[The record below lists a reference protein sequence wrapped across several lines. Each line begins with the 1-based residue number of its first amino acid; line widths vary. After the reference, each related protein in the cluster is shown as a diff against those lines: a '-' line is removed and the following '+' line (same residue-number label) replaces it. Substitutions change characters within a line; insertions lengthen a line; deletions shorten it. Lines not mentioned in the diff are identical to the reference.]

1 MTTPSYS
8 TKKRLV
14 VIFFSVTIIV
24 LVLVIRLGFWQI
36 VRGEDLKKEALEQWT
51 KGIEIKAKRGVIY
64 DKNGKKLAM
73 SISAYTVWARPADIK
88 EPEKTAKL
96 VADIL
101 NLDEKTVYDKITKN
115 QRTEKIKQWISNDEA
130 TKLRQSLV
138 KDKITGIEII
148 DDNKRYYP
156 YGNFASYI
164 LGFTNIDNDGLYG
177 IEKTYD
183 KFLKGTPGK
192 WVKTTDVAGR
202 QLPFGGEK
210 IFDAKDGLSVV
221 LTIDETIQHFA
232 EKAATE
238 ALVQNKAKNVSVII
252 MEPKTGDILAMATK
266 PDYDPNEPR
275 EPLNEEEKKEWD
287 NLSQEELQ
295 KKWYD
300 MWRNFSINDAYE
312 PGSTFKIITSA
323 IALEENVVTPDTP
336 FYCNGF
342 IRDIPGVVLKCSRWY
357 NPHGAQTF
365 AEGVRNSCNV
375 VFVNVGR
382 KIGKEKMLEY
392 IKAFGFG
399 ENTGVDLTGEQAGI
413 IPKSVSSIKEVNL
426 ATISY
431 GQGIAVTPMQL
442 ITAISS
448 VANGGNLM
456 KPRIVKELVDDKGN
470 VQQEIKPEVKR
481 KVLSEE
487 TCKTLLGILES
498 VVSEGTGKSAYIP
511 GYRIGGKTGTAQ
523 KVIDGKYAPGKY
535 IASFAAIAPTD
546 DPKIAV
552 LFIIDE
558 PSNGAYYGGV
568 VAAPIAGELVEET
581 LKYLGVEPK
590 YSEKEKEELSTKVVV
605 PDVTNKTISEA
616 GKILSNLGFKYNTE
630 VAEVTENSVVI
641 DQFPLPGTE
650 VTKGSIIDIYLK
662 EKRKDNEAMIMIDL
676 KGKSRDEAVK
686 ELDELNLKYRFT
698 GNGIVK
704 DQKPKA
710 GEEINSDTVVEVEL
724 SEIKE

>member
-24 LVLVIRLGFWQI
+24 FVLVIRLGFWQI

-312 PGSTFKIITSA
+312 PTDPSQARGTITESVGADNKEYPRRSGIADVLDEASGGQMKERPKADAREYLTFQTKSGKVFHLIINHDEPDSNVQLLTEVSEQDLLNMIEQDEERNG
-323 IALEENVVTPDTP
+323 IAKVEE
-336 FYCNGF
+336 
-342 IRDIPGVVLKCSRWY
+342 
-357 NPHGAQTF
+357 
-365 AEGVRNSCNV
+365 E
-375 VFVNVGR
+375 
-382 KIGKEKMLEY
+382 
-392 IKAFGFG
+392 
-399 ENTGVDLTGEQAGI
+399 
-413 IPKSVSSIKEVNL
+413 PKKEV
-426 ATISY
+426 
-431 GQGIAVTPMQL
+431 
-442 ITAISS
+442 
-448 VANGGNLM
+448 
-456 KPRIVKELVDDKGN
+456 VKK
-470 VQQEIKPEVKR
+470 
-481 KVLSEE
+481 EE
-487 TCKTLLGILES
+487 
-498 VVSEGTGKSAYIP
+498 P
-511 GYRIGGKTGTAQ
+511 
-523 KVIDGKYAPGKY
+523 
-535 IASFAAIAPTD
+535 
-546 DPKIAV
+546 
-552 LFIIDE
+552 
-558 PSNGAYYGGV
+558 
-568 VAAPIAGELVEET
+568 
-581 LKYLGVEPK
+581 
-590 YSEKEKEELSTKVVV
+590 EKEEPEKEDSKGSFLIVLLIVAVVGGAGYYFKVVKANEDGFDDFEDDEI
-605 PDVTNKTISEA
+605 PNDDDFFSSSDEEE
-616 GKILSNLGFKYNTE
+616 SNE
-630 VAEVTENSVVI
+630 
-641 DQFPLPGTE
+641 
-650 VTKGSIIDIYLK
+650 
-662 EKRKDNEAMIMIDL
+662 
-676 KGKSRDEAVK
+676 
-686 ELDELNLKYRFT
+686 
-698 GNGIVK
+698 
-704 DQKPKA
+704 
-710 GEEINSDTVVEVEL
+710 EVED
-724 SEIKE
+724 EDTEYTKEDLI